1 MQPRGWPGLWTSE
14 GLTGAGGSIFKLAL
28 PCDWPNSAGCW
39 QETSAPRL
47 VDLPRGLL
55 ECLPDRAAAF
65 PREKDPRENKME
77 AAVSFVT

>member
-1 MQPRGWPGLWTSE
+1 MLAGDVVIWRSDL
-14 GLTGAGGSIFKLAL
+14 AGGSDFKMVHVHG
-28 PCDWPNSAGCW
+28 WRIGAGCW

-55 ECLPDRAAAF
+55 ECPPDRAAAF